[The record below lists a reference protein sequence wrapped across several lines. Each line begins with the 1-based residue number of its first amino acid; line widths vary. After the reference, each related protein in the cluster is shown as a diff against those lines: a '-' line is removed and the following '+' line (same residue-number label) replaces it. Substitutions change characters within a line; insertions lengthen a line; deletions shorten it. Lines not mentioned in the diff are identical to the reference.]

1 MSTFSD
7 VDWSNQCG
15 IETFH
20 YRQVDGSMLQ
30 TTDVLTEE
38 TFDVG
43 ARCEAARLAGIA
55 EGEARARRN
64 LDQMLDAERQAVV
77 AAVQEF
83 ARERQL
89 YYQRVEAEIV
99 QLALAIARKILHRES
114 QVDPLLLA
122 GVVQVA
128 LRNMAKHSAV
138 RVRVHPDKA
147 ELWRQ
152 HFRGLSHND
161 FAIEI
166 VADAGID
173 KACCALETELG
184 ISELGLEVQ
193 LKEIEKGLF
202 DLLAQRPRGLL

>member
-7 VDWSNQCG
+7 VGWSNQCG
-15 IETFH
+15 IEAFQ
-20 YRQVDGSMLQ
+20 YRQVDGSLVQ
-30 TTDVLTEE
+30 ARELLTEE
-38 TFDVG
+38 AFDVDEK
-43 ARCEAARLAGIA
+43 CEAARLSGIA
-55 EGEARARRN
+55 EGEARARKTFE
-64 LDQMLDAERQAVV
+64 QMLNAERQALV
-77 AAVQEF
+77 ATIREF
-83 ARERQL
+83 ARERQH

-147 ELWRQ
+147 ELWRE
-152 HFRGLSHND
+152 HFNGLPRDD
-161 FAIEI
+161 FSID
-166 VADAGID
+166 VVGDACVD

-184 ISELGLEVQ
+184 TSELGLEVQ

-202 DLLAQRPRGLL
+202 DLLAQRPRDLL